1 MRAETFDSLDK
12 YKTAWT
18 NTRQLGQTQDSLDKY
33 MIAWTNT
40 RQLNRLFFFL
50 QILPLFFFSLWIPH

>member
-18 NTRQLGQTQDSLDKY
+18 NARQLGQIHDSLDKY
-33 MIAWTNT
+33 KTA
-40 RQLNRLFFFL
+40 
-50 QILPLFFFSLWIPH
+50 

>member
-40 RQLNRLFFFL
+40 RQLNRLFFFYK
-50 QILPLFFFSLWIPH
+50 FFLYFFLWIPH